1 MTLSAGPGCS
11 DTQSRPLCL
20 LRREVMR
27 AINGSDLY
35 LGARLVVARTASK
48 VAAAELLGIPED
60 EMWDARDHVLAAP
73 DQVQRL
79 DPNRVVPRDVLRN
92 LSFVRADGTE
102 TGLKFDADGGANQQT
117 LRTVR
122 ELTDS
127 SALALDALIDWEAS
141 PQSPQILTMSLSRGP
156 CFGECPV
163 YTLAFNGDGW
173 VTWLGESF
181 VDRVGLYVGEIGL
194 SAFADLAEFAVKSGF
209 FALDEDF
216 PPPATDLPMYEIVVG
231 TGARDK
237 AARAWGGGEPPP
249 FSDLAE
255 RLDQAIDGIPW
266 LRLDL

>member
-20 LRREVMR
+20 LRREVMP

-48 VAAAELLGIPED
+48 VEAAELLGIPED

-141 PQSPQILTMSLSRGP
+141 PQSPPDPDNESVERSLFR
-156 CFGECPV
+156 
-163 YTLAFNGDGW
+163 
-173 VTWLGESF
+173 
-181 VDRVGLYVGEIGL
+181 RVPGLYACFQWRRLGDMAGR
-194 SAFADLAEFAVKSGF
+194 
-209 FALDEDF
+209 
-216 PPPATDLPMYEIVVG
+216 VVRRPRRSLRR
-231 TGARDK
+231 RD
-237 AARAWGGGEPPP
+237 R
-249 FSDLAE
+249 LE
-255 RLDQAIDGIPW
+255 RLRRPGGVRRQERI
-266 LRLDL
+266 LRAR